1 MWAVLQCFGFGE
13 HFVSMIKTLYHSPAA
28 SVITG
33 NIISPSFPLQRGTR
47 QGCPLSPLL
56 FCLSLEPLA
65 QAIRKSEVSIKI
77 HDHNHSI
84 SLYADD
90 IILYLDHF
98 DVSVSSVIKEFDHFS
113 SLSGYKINW
122 GKSALMPI
130 NNVKVNFSVPSFIP
144 IKESFIYLGITIY
157 KNIHKIARDNFNN
170 ILVKVKTDIQRWKNL
185 KVSLQGR
192 ISTVKMN
199 LLPRFNFFF
208 SMLPLSPPPGYFKEI
223 NSIIS
228 KFIWNDKC
236 PRIKLT
242 TLQHPN
248 SAGGLAVPNFEL
260 YYWSFQLKAL
270 HNWVDS
276 QSTVSWRVIEAD
288 KVKPNRLQ
296 DILFTGT
303 GKKGDNYKFGPVV
316 ANSIKIWKRLNVG

>member
-1 MWAVLQCFGFGE
+1 
-13 HFVSMIKTLYHSPAA
+13 
-28 SVITG
+28 
-33 NIISPSFPLQRGTR
+33 
-47 QGCPLSPLL
+47 
-56 FCLSLEPLA
+56 
-65 QAIRKSEVSIKI
+65 
-77 HDHNHSI
+77 
-84 SLYADD
+84 
-90 IILYLDHF
+90 
-98 DVSVSSVIKEFDHFS
+98 
-113 SLSGYKINW
+113 
-122 GKSALMPI
+122 
-130 NNVKVNFSVPSFIP
+130 
-144 IKESFIYLGITIY
+144 
-157 KNIHKIARDNFNN
+157 
-170 ILVKVKTDIQRWKNL
+170 
-185 KVSLQGR
+185 
-192 ISTVKMN
+192 
-199 LLPRFNFFF
+199 
-208 SMLPLSPPPGYFKEI
+208 MLPLSPPPGYFKEI

-270 HNWVDS
+270 HNWVDP

-316 ANSIKIWKRLNVG
+316 ANSIKIWKTVERRIGGPFKFCNSTPLWHNFNFVCGNRPFVQPSWWYIWWPGPLFISDIEGQILSTSFRIFCLSSVAFCSQSVWRSLVFHFLSSYAGLDCTICLSAICFLNIY

>member
-1 MWAVLQCFGFGE
+1 
-13 HFVSMIKTLYHSPAA
+13 
-28 SVITG
+28 
-33 NIISPSFPLQRGTR
+33 
-47 QGCPLSPLL
+47 
-56 FCLSLEPLA
+56 
-65 QAIRKSEVSIKI
+65 
-77 HDHNHSI
+77 
-84 SLYADD
+84 
-90 IILYLDHF
+90 
-98 DVSVSSVIKEFDHFS
+98 
-113 SLSGYKINW
+113 
-122 GKSALMPI
+122 
-130 NNVKVNFSVPSFIP
+130 
-144 IKESFIYLGITIY
+144 
-157 KNIHKIARDNFNN
+157 
-170 ILVKVKTDIQRWKNL
+170 
-185 KVSLQGR
+185 
-192 ISTVKMN
+192 MN

-270 HNWVDS
+270 HNWVDP

-316 ANSIKIWKRLNVG
+316 ANSIKIWKTVERRIGGPFKFCNSTPLWHNFNFVCGNRPFVQPSWSSLGVNTCGDMYDNQGLCSFQALRAKFCLPASAYFVFSSITFCSQSVWRSLVCFHFLSSYAGLDCTICWSAICFLNI

>member
-1 MWAVLQCFGFGE
+1 MLRLIF
-13 HFVSMIKTLYHSPAA
+13 L
-28 SVITG
+28 
-33 NIISPSFPLQRGTR
+33 FPH
-47 QGCPLSPLL
+47 
-56 FCLSLEPLA
+56 LSLL
-65 QAIRKSEVSIKI
+65 RNLSSI
-77 HDHNHSI
+77 
-84 SLYADD
+84 
-90 IILYLDHF
+90 
-98 DVSVSSVIKEFDHFS
+98 
-113 SLSGYKINW
+113 W
-122 GKSALMPI
+122 ALPYI
-130 NNVKVNFSVPSFIP
+130 
-144 IKESFIYLGITIY
+144 

-170 ILVKVKTDIQRWKNL
+170 ILVKVKNDIQRWKNL

-192 ISTVKMN
+192 ISTGKMN

-270 HNWVDS
+270 HNWVDP

-296 DILFTGT
+296 DILLLAQE
-303 GKKGDNYKFGPVV
+303 KKGIIINLVRLWLTLLKSG
-316 ANSIKIWKRLNVG
+316 KRLNVG

>member
-1 MWAVLQCFGFGE
+1 
-13 HFVSMIKTLYHSPAA
+13 
-28 SVITG
+28 
-33 NIISPSFPLQRGTR
+33 
-47 QGCPLSPLL
+47 
-56 FCLSLEPLA
+56 
-65 QAIRKSEVSIKI
+65 
-77 HDHNHSI
+77 
-84 SLYADD
+84 
-90 IILYLDHF
+90 
-98 DVSVSSVIKEFDHFS
+98 
-113 SLSGYKINW
+113 
-122 GKSALMPI
+122 MPI
-130 NNVKVNFSVPSFIP
+130 NNVKVNFSIPSFIP

-170 ILVKVKTDIQRWKNL
+170 ILVKVKNDIQRWKNL

-260 YYWSFQLKAL
+260 YYWSFQLKAFIIGL
-270 HNWVDS
+270 ILNLQFHGGWLKL
-276 QSTVSWRVIEAD
+276 T
-288 KVKPNRLQ
+288 RLNQ
-296 DILFTGT
+296 IDFKIFIYWHR
-303 GKKGDNYKFGPVV
+303 KKGDNYKFGPVV
-316 ANSIKIWKRLNVG
+316 ANSIKIWKTVERRIGGPFKFCNSTPLWHNFNFVCGNRPFVQPSWSSLGVNTCGDIMITRASVHFSIESQILSTSICIFCFSSITFCSQSVWRSLVFFHFLSSYAGLDCTICWSAICFLNI